1 MASVDF
7 MGSERVIMDI
17 TVEQITDSDSF
28 EITLGYVRITL
39 SKAELEALVLN
50 ATHHL
55 PALLPDVEVAKEED
69 VYRIPAM
76 RLMDMTDRDI
86 QVFLREAPQGDLV
99 MFLWYLDA
107 PELTQRVFSN
117 MSHRSREMLQGDM
130 KDFAAAHNKLTP
142 RLQERN
148 THKAIEIT
156 KNMVETLYHLNDSGY
171 IAYE

>member
-1 MASVDF
+1 M
-7 MGSERVIMDI
+7 ERVAMDI
-17 TVEQITDSDSF
+17 AVEQISDPDGF
-28 EITLGYVRITL
+28 EMTFGHVRVTL
-39 SKAELEALVLN
+39 SKAELEELVLK
-50 ATHHL
+50 ATRHL
-55 PALLPDVEVAKEED
+55 PALLPEVDVAREED

-86 QVFLREAPQGDLV
+86 QVFLREAPQDDLV

-117 MSHRSREMLQGDM
+117 MSHRAREMFHGDL

-142 RLQERN
+142 RLQEKN

-156 KNMVETLYHLNDSGY
+156 KNMVEMLYHLNDSGY